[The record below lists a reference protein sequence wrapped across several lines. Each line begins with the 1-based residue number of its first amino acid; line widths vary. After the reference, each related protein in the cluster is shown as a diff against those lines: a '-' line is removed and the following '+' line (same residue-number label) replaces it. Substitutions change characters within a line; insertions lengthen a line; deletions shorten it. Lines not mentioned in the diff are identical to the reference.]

1 MAGKM
6 SKLRKSAKGREC
18 QIRIPGVCNGN
29 PETVVL
35 CHLPGGGMGAKSHD
49 MFGAF
54 GCHAC
59 HDVVDYRVISE
70 WHAKT
75 IELWFIQGVF
85 RTQQIWLEEGLINV

>member
-35 CHLPGGGMGAKSHD
+35 CHLPGGGMGAKTHD

-59 HDVVDYRVISE
+59 HDVVDGRARCNESVDMLDIYFLEAVI
-70 WHAKT
+70 
-75 IELWFIQGVF
+75 
-85 RTQQIWLEEGLINV
+85 RTQEIWLEEGLIHV